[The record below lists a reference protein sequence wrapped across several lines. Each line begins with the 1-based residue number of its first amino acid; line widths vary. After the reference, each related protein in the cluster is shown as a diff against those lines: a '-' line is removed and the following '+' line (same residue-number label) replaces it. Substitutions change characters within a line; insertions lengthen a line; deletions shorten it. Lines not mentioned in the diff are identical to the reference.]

1 MTTPRE
7 AEHELDAAVRER
19 RARRELGRAG
29 ERSLV
34 QTIAI
39 VGSLGWTIV
48 IPGLIGIAIGRWLDR
63 VLETGITF
71 SSALLVAGLAGGCA
85 LAWRRVHS

>member
-1 MTTPRE
+1 MTPKD
-7 AEHELDAAVRER
+7 LDDAVRER
-19 RARRELGRAG
+19 RARRELAKS
-29 ERSLV
+29 EEHSLL